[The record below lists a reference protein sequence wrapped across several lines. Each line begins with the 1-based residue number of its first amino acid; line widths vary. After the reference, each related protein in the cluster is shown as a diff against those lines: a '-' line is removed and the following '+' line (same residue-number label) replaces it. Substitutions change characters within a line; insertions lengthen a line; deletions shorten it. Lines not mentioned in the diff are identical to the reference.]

1 MGTIIVGLIL
11 VLIVSLII
19 RSMVK
24 DKKSGKS
31 IQCGGSAHIVRG
43 HCSPIVTLLLTE
55 IKYNYSEQLRLDQ
68 IKERSVDM
76 LQKANQNLPINDVG
90 IHRTQMQKEIILQKL
105 KERGCRITRQRKM
118 LLDVILNEDCSS
130 CKEIYYK
137 ASMKDSG
144 IGTATVYRMINI
156 LEEIGALSRKNMYKI
171 ACGPECEVKDAC
183 VIEFDDDTIIELS
196 GKSWNQVVQLGLRA
210 CGYSSGHK
218 IKSVTAKSCEF
229 SR

>member
-1 MGTIIVGLIL
+1 
-11 VLIVSLII
+11 
-19 RSMVK
+19 
-24 DKKSGKS
+24 
-31 IQCGGSAHIVRG
+31 
-43 HCSPIVTLLLTE
+43 
-55 IKYNYSEQLRLDQ
+55 
-68 IKERSVDM
+68 M

-156 LEEIGALSRKNMYKI
+156 LEEIGALSLSLINICR
-171 ACGPECEVKDAC
+171 CRRQLECR
-183 VIEFDDDTIIELS
+183 ELWS
-196 GKSWNQVVQLGLRA
+196 PK
-210 CGYSSGHK
+210 H
-218 IKSVTAKSCEF
+218 
-229 SR
+229 

>member
-1 MGTIIVGLIL
+1 
-11 VLIVSLII
+11 
-19 RSMVK
+19 
-24 DKKSGKS
+24 
-31 IQCGGSAHIVRG
+31 
-43 HCSPIVTLLLTE
+43 
-55 IKYNYSEQLRLDQ
+55 
-68 IKERSVDM
+68 
-76 LQKANQNLPINDVG
+76 
-90 IHRTQMQKEIILQKL
+90 
-105 KERGCRITRQRKM
+105 
-118 LLDVILNEDCSS
+118 
-130 CKEIYYK
+130 
-137 ASMKDSG
+137 MKDSG

-229 SR
+229 SRKK

>member
-1 MGTIIVGLIL
+1 
-11 VLIVSLII
+11 
-19 RSMVK
+19 
-24 DKKSGKS
+24 
-31 IQCGGSAHIVRG
+31 
-43 HCSPIVTLLLTE
+43 
-55 IKYNYSEQLRLDQ
+55 
-68 IKERSVDM
+68 M
-76 LQKANQNLPINDVG
+76 LQKSNQNLPINDVG
-90 IHRTQMQKEIILQKL
+90 IHRTQMQKDMILQKL
-105 KERGCRITRQRKM
+105 KESGCRITRQRKM

-156 LEEIGALSRKNMYKI
+156 P
-171 ACGPECEVKDAC
+171 CGPECEVKNAC

-229 SR
+229 SC

>member
-1 MGTIIVGLIL
+1 MKTAPVAKKFTIKHLWRIL
-11 VLIVSLII
+11 
-19 RSMVK
+19 
-24 DKKSGKS
+24 
-31 IQCGGSAHIVRG
+31 
-43 HCSPIVTLLLTE
+43 E
-55 IKYNYSEQLRLDQ
+55 SEQL
-68 IKERSVDM
+68 
-76 LQKANQNLPINDVG
+76 
-90 IHRTQMQKEIILQKL
+90 
-105 KERGCRITRQRKM
+105 
-118 LLDVILNEDCSS
+118 
-130 CKEIYYK
+130 
-137 ASMKDSG
+137 
-144 IGTATVYRMINI
+144 YRMINI

>member
-1 MGTIIVGLIL
+1 MTENISISKESEKFQTNEMKKEQIVEML
-11 VLIVSLII
+11 
-19 RSMVK
+19 
-24 DKKSGKS
+24 KSR
-31 IQCGGSAHIVRG
+31 H
-43 HCSPIVTLLLTE
+43 
-55 IKYNYSEQLRLDQ
+55 
-68 IKERSVDM
+68 
-76 LQKANQNLPINDVG
+76 
-90 IHRTQMQKEIILQKL
+90 
-105 KERGCRITRQRKM
+105 CRITRQRLM
-118 LLDVILNEDCSS
+118 LLDIILEEECAC

-171 ACGPECEVKDAC
+171 ACGPECEVKNAC

-229 SR
+229 SC

>member
-1 MGTIIVGLIL
+1 MC
-11 VLIVSLII
+11 I
-19 RSMVK
+19 R
-24 DKKSGKS
+24 D
-31 IQCGGSAHIVRG
+31 R
-43 HCSPIVTLLLTE
+43 
-55 IKYNYSEQLRLDQ
+55 
-68 IKERSVDM
+68 
-76 LQKANQNLPINDVG
+76 
-90 IHRTQMQKEIILQKL
+90 
-105 KERGCRITRQRKM
+105 
-118 LLDVILNEDCSS
+118 DCSS

-171 ACGPECEVKDAC
+171 ACGPECEVKNAC

-218 IKSVTAKSCEF
+218 IKSVTAKSLSLIHILICLQDVWNY
-229 SR
+229 SHCLYYSIRQSGRNSSHRRSQ

>member
-1 MGTIIVGLIL
+1 
-11 VLIVSLII
+11 
-19 RSMVK
+19 
-24 DKKSGKS
+24 
-31 IQCGGSAHIVRG
+31 
-43 HCSPIVTLLLTE
+43 
-55 IKYNYSEQLRLDQ
+55 
-68 IKERSVDM
+68 M

-118 LLDVILNEDCSS
+118 LLDVILNE
-130 CKEIYYK
+130 

>member
-1 MGTIIVGLIL
+1 MKK
-11 VLIVSLII
+11 IVSN
-19 RSMVK
+19 RFKRKGERTVNAVK
-24 DKKSGKS
+24 
-31 IQCGGSAHIVRG
+31 
-43 HCSPIVTLLLTE
+43 
-55 IKYNYSEQLRLDQ
+55 
-68 IKERSVDM
+68 
-76 LQKANQNLPINDVG
+76 
-90 IHRTQMQKEIILQKL
+90 MQREMILQRL
-105 KERGCRITRQRKM
+105 KEQGCRITKQR
-118 LLDVILNEDCSS
+118 LALIDIILENECSS

-171 ACGPECEVKDAC
+171 ACGPECEVKNAC

-229 SR
+229 SC

>member
-1 MGTIIVGLIL
+1 MEKETIFRKL
-11 VLIVSLII
+11 
-19 RSMVK
+19 RA
-24 DKKSGKS
+24 
-31 IQCGGSAHIVRG
+31 CGGRITAQRKI
-43 HCSPIVTLLLTE
+43 LL
-55 IKYNYSEQLRLDQ
+55 D
-68 IKERSVDM
+68 
-76 LQKANQNLPINDVG
+76 
-90 IHRTQMQKEIILQKL
+90 IIL
-105 KERGCRITRQRKM
+105 EEEC
-118 LLDVILNEDCSS
+118 VC

-171 ACGPECEVKDAC
+171 ACGPECEVKNAC

-229 SR
+229 SC

>member
-1 MGTIIVGLIL
+1 MNA
-11 VLIVSLII
+11 
-19 RSMVK
+19 VK
-24 DKKSGKS
+24 
-31 IQCGGSAHIVRG
+31 
-43 HCSPIVTLLLTE
+43 
-55 IKYNYSEQLRLDQ
+55 
-68 IKERSVDM
+68 
-76 LQKANQNLPINDVG
+76 
-90 IHRTQMQKEIILQKL
+90 MQKEIILQRL
-105 KERGCRITRQRKM
+105 KEQGCRITKQR
-118 LLDVILNEDCSS
+118 LALIDIILENECSS

-171 ACGPECEVKDAC
+171 ACGPECEVKNAC

-229 SR
+229 SC

>member
-1 MGTIIVGLIL
+1 
-11 VLIVSLII
+11 
-19 RSMVK
+19 
-24 DKKSGKS
+24 
-31 IQCGGSAHIVRG
+31 
-43 HCSPIVTLLLTE
+43 
-55 IKYNYSEQLRLDQ
+55 
-68 IKERSVDM
+68 M
-76 LQKANQNLPINDVG
+76 LQKDNQNLTINDVG

>member
-1 MGTIIVGLIL
+1 
-11 VLIVSLII
+11 
-19 RSMVK
+19 
-24 DKKSGKS
+24 
-31 IQCGGSAHIVRG
+31 
-43 HCSPIVTLLLTE
+43 
-55 IKYNYSEQLRLDQ
+55 
-68 IKERSVDM
+68 M

-171 ACGPECEVKDAC
+171 ACGPAVVLYISLQTFLDAFLYNAL
-183 VIEFDDDTIIELS
+183 VFY
-196 GKSWNQVVQLGLRA
+196 VVFLIL
-210 CGYSSGHK
+210 Y
-218 IKSVTAKSCEF
+218 F
-229 SR
+229 LP

>member
-1 MGTIIVGLIL
+1 
-11 VLIVSLII
+11 
-19 RSMVK
+19 
-24 DKKSGKS
+24 
-31 IQCGGSAHIVRG
+31 
-43 HCSPIVTLLLTE
+43 
-55 IKYNYSEQLRLDQ
+55 
-68 IKERSVDM
+68 M

-196 GKSWNQVVQLGLRA
+196 GKSQNQVVQLGLRA

>member
-1 MGTIIVGLIL
+1 
-11 VLIVSLII
+11 
-19 RSMVK
+19 
-24 DKKSGKS
+24 
-31 IQCGGSAHIVRG
+31 
-43 HCSPIVTLLLTE
+43 
-55 IKYNYSEQLRLDQ
+55 
-68 IKERSVDM
+68 M

-144 IGTATVYRMINI
+144 IGTA
-156 LEEIGALSRKNMYKI
+156 ALSRKNMYKI

>member
-1 MGTIIVGLIL
+1 
-11 VLIVSLII
+11 
-19 RSMVK
+19 
-24 DKKSGKS
+24 
-31 IQCGGSAHIVRG
+31 
-43 HCSPIVTLLLTE
+43 
-55 IKYNYSEQLRLDQ
+55 
-68 IKERSVDM
+68 M

-90 IHRTQMQKEIILQKL
+90 IHRTQMQKEIILQ
-105 KERGCRITRQRKM
+105 
-118 LLDVILNEDCSS
+118 
-130 CKEIYYK
+130 
-137 ASMKDSG
+137 MKDSG

>member
-1 MGTIIVGLIL
+1 MPGTARYDFGKPAARRLRVFFSSAKPRGSLNMFGRYGKIFYFCLANSLNNVYSYKKRKNEK
-11 VLIVSLII
+11 VLI
-19 RSMVK
+19 
-24 DKKSGKS
+24 
-31 IQCGGSAHIVRG
+31 
-43 HCSPIVTLLLTE
+43 
-55 IKYNYSEQLRLDQ
+55 
-68 IKERSVDM
+68 SV
-76 LQKANQNLPINDVG
+76 
-90 IHRTQMQKEIILQKL
+90 
-105 KERGCRITRQRKM
+105 
-118 LLDVILNEDCSS
+118 
-130 CKEIYYK
+130 
-137 ASMKDSG
+137 KDSG